1 MANFEGS
8 ANFNA
13 FANGPDFEPRKPN
26 DTMNCGCA
34 IDRALHR
41 QGNFIY
47 ITGAQKQSD
56 GGSNYVAYNIRVGLL
71 TLYDQYQDI
80 ETRRR
85 YSEFESLRKSLMR
98 LYPTVI
104 VPPIP
109 EKHSITDYAA
119 IQKSVKD
126 DVVMIEKR
134 KRMLQSFLNRVLNH
148 SKLGSEH
155 VFHRFLESGVSW
167 SEVLHSP
174 PLSTLPKNPLHVSL
188 APKSSSDLQ
197 GSDVSVQPSSS
208 SSSSLIPMPS
218 ASHTLRNP
226 DSRFVESEAFTNKAA
241 HHMSSSVDK
250 TQRKVIRRLGELAND
265 YAELGAV
272 YNGFSLNETGQL
284 ANAIEKV
291 GQAVDSSYTLTGQL
305 ISSLEAEF
313 SEPIQEYAQFTQTIK
328 QVLKYRHMK
337 HAQVEMIFDSLE
349 NKKLTLESLIRIEA
363 EAKRLE
369 EAMNSGRPATHNQSG
384 YDNAESNNPY
394 SPGYDDENNQDR
406 HGTSESDDTS
416 SNNNNEQPEVDPD
429 AENPYASV
437 YPTGAG
443 AAALRASRQRS
454 KRWSGPT
461 KIFSAV
467 SHTLHGIIDVDP
479 EATRRNQIG
488 KTKDAVVQLEQALQV
503 TRKELVDVSANT
515 QADLDRFQRQKIR
528 DLRDMLIAY
537 AKVHV
542 KYCEKNLASWE
553 EAKEA
558 VSEIPEL

>member
-1 MANFEGS
+1 M
-8 ANFNA
+8 
-13 FANGPDFEPRKPN
+13 K
-26 DTMNCGCA
+26 CGCA

-41 QGNFIY
+41 QGNYIY

-56 GGSNYVAYNIRVGLL
+56 GGSNSYVAYNIRVG
-71 TLYDQYQDI
+71 DI

-85 YSEFESLRKSLMR
+85 YSEFESLRKALIR
-98 LYPTVI
+98 LYPSII

-134 KRMLQSFLNRVLNH
+134 KRMLQSFLNRILNH

-188 APKSSSDLQ
+188 APRSTSDSQ
-197 GSDVSVQPSSS
+197 GSDSSLQPSSS

-250 TQRKVIRRLGELAND
+250 TQRRVIRRLGELAND

-291 GQAVDSSYTLTGQL
+291 GQAVDSSYTMTGQL

-349 NKKLTLESLIRIEA
+349 NKKLSLESLVRIEA

-369 EAMNSGRPATHNQSG
+369 EAMNSGRQSSYNSHNG
-384 YDNAESNNPY
+384 ESTEANPY
-394 SPGYDDENNQDR
+394 S
-406 HGTSESDDTS
+406 T
-416 SNNNNEQPEVDPD
+416 
-429 AENPYASV
+429 
-437 YPTGAG
+437 
-443 AAALRASRQRS
+443 ASRQRS

-488 KTKDAVVQLEQALQV
+488 KTKDAVAQLEQALQV
-503 TRKELVDVSANT
+503 TRKELVDVSADT

-558 VSEIPEL
+558 VAQIPE

>member
-1 MANFEGS
+1 MRS
-8 ANFNA
+8 SD
-13 FANGPDFEPRKPN
+13 PDFSSKKSTG
-26 DTMNCGCA
+26 TMKCGCA
-34 IDRALHR
+34 VERALRR

-56 GGSNYVAYNIRVGLL
+56 GGSNSYVAYNIRVG
-71 TLYDQYQDI
+71 DI

-85 YSEFESLRKSLMR
+85 YSEFESLRKSLIR

-134 KRMLQSFLNRVLNH
+134 KRMLQTFLNRTLMHN
-148 SKLGSEH
+148 KLGAEH

-174 PLSTLPKNPLHVSL
+174 PLSTLPKNPMHVAL
-188 APKSSSDLQ
+188 TQRSDSQ
-197 GSDVSVQPSSS
+197 GGDGTIQPTSS

-250 TQRKVIRRLGELAND
+250 TQRRVIRRLGELAND

-272 YNGFSLNETGQL
+272 YNGFSLNESGQL

-291 GQAVDSSYTLTGQL
+291 GQAVDSSYTSTGQL

-328 QVLKYRHMK
+328 QVLKHRHMK

-349 NKKLTLESLIRIEA
+349 NKKLQLESLVRIEA

-369 EAMNSGRPATHNQSG
+369 EAMNSGRQSSYQSNSYDRAEANQS
-384 YDNAESNNPY
+384 PH
-394 SPGYDDENNQDR
+394 DDENNQDMQAP
-406 HGTSESDDTS
+406 SESEENS
-416 SNNNNEQPEVDPD
+416 SEIGNTENPEVDPE

-437 YPTGAG
+437 YPTGAN

-488 KTKDAVVQLEQALQV
+488 KTKDAVAQLEQALQV
-503 TRKELVDVSANT
+503 TRKDLVDISADT

-542 KYCEKNLASWE
+542 KYCEKNLESWN
-553 EAKEA
+553 EARE
-558 VSEIPEL
+558 VVTQIPE

>member
-1 MANFEGS
+1 MADFEGS
-8 ANFNA
+8 ADFNA
-13 FANGPDFEPRKPN
+13 FASGPDFQPRKTN
-26 DTMNCGCA
+26 ETMKCGCA

-56 GGSNYVAYNIRVGLL
+56 GGSNSYVAYNIRVG
-71 TLYDQYQDI
+71 DI

-85 YSEFESLRKSLMR
+85 YSEFESLRKALMR

-188 APKSSSDLQ
+188 APKSTGDMQ

-250 TQRKVIRRLGELAND
+250 TQRRVIRRLGELAND

-272 YNGFSLNETGQL
+272 YNGFSLNENGQL

-349 NKKLTLESLIRIEA
+349 NKKLTLESLVRIEA

-369 EAMNSGRPATHNQSG
+369 EAMNSGRQSSYNNNSSS
-384 YDNAESNNPY
+384 YDNAESNPY
-394 SPGYDDENNQDR
+394 SQGYDDENNQDR
-406 HGTSESDDTS
+406 QETSEPDEISSSVLTS
-416 SNNNNEQPEVDPD
+416 EHPEVDPEAD
-429 AENPYASV
+429 NPYATV

-488 KTKDAVVQLEQALQV
+488 KTKDAVVQLEQALQI
-503 TRKELVDVSANT
+503 TRKDLVDISANT

-558 VSEIPEL
+558 VAQIPEL

>member
-1 MANFEGS
+1 MADFEGS
-8 ANFNA
+8 ADFNA
-13 FANGPDFEPRKPN
+13 FASGPDFESRKQNEPIK
-26 DTMNCGCA
+26 CGCA

-41 QGNFIY
+41 QGNYIY

-56 GGSNYVAYNIRVGLL
+56 GGSNSYVAYNIRVG
-71 TLYDQYQDI
+71 DI

-85 YSEFESLRKSLMR
+85 YSEFESLRKALIR
-98 LYPTVI
+98 LYPSVI

-134 KRMLQSFLNRVLNH
+134 KRMLQSFLNRILNH
-148 SKLGSEH
+148 GKLGSEH

-188 APKSSSDLQ
+188 APRSTSDLQ
-197 GSDVSVQPSSS
+197 GSDSSLQPSSS

-250 TQRKVIRRLGELAND
+250 TQRRVIRRLGELAND

-291 GQAVDSSYTLTGQL
+291 GQAVDSSYTMTGQL

-349 NKKLTLESLIRIEA
+349 NKKLSLDSLVRIEA

-369 EAMNSGRPATHNQSG
+369 EAMNSGRPSSYNNNNGDHFENTEANPYSSG
-384 YDNAESNNPY
+384 YD
-394 SPGYDDENNQDR
+394 DDNQQEQNQ
-406 HGTSESDDTS
+406 GTS
-416 SNNNNEQPEVDPD
+416 NEHEDNANTNDQPEVDPE

-488 KTKDAVVQLEQALQV
+488 KTKDAVAQLEQALQV
-503 TRKELVDVSANT
+503 TRKELVDVSADT

-558 VSEIPEL
+558 VAQIPE